1 MTSTSVVATRNSEDD
16 DVLRR
21 LLLSAAA
28 SPRVKRGV
36 EVVPLTRHV
45 VDRFVAGD
53 DVGDALAASRKL
65 VAAGLLASIDRLG
78 EATTDPAHAEAT
90 ASAYVWLLKELADA
104 GLADFCEVSLKL
116 SSLGQSL
123 EKDGERIALEHART
137 VCAAAREAGTTVTV
151 DMEDH
156 TTTDAT
162 LSAVRELRKDYPSA
176 GAVLQAALL
185 RTEADCADL
194 AAEGSRVRLCKGAYN
209 EPASVAHQDRAAV
222 DLSYVRCLRI
232 LMRGNGY
239 PMVATHDP
247 RLVAVS
253 GVMAVQAGRAKG
265 DYEYQMLFGVRPDEQ
280 RRLAARGEK
289 IRVYLPYGTQ
299 SYPYLMRR
307 LAERPANLAFFLRA
321 VASRR

>member
-1 MTSTSVVATRNSEDD
+1 
-16 DVLRR
+16 VLRR

-36 EVVPLTRHV
+36 TAVPLTRHV

-53 DVGDALAASRKL
+53 DVGDALAASRRL

-78 EATTDPAHAEAT
+78 EATTEPEAANST
-90 ASAYVWLLKELADA
+90 AQAYVWLLKQLADA
-104 GLADFCEVSLKL
+104 GLAEFCEVSLKL

-123 EKDGERIALEHART
+123 GADGDRIALEHAHGICT
-137 VCAAAREAGTTVTV
+137 AARDAGTTVTV

-162 LSAVRELRKDYPSA
+162 LSAVRELRKDFA
-176 GAVLQAALL
+176 TVGAVLQASLL
-185 RTEADCADL
+185 RTEADCHDL
-194 AAEGSRVRLCKGAYN
+194 AGEGSRIRLCKGAYR
-209 EPASVAHQDRAAV
+209 EPASVAHQERSDI
-222 DLSYVRCLRI
+222 DLNYVRCLRI
-232 LMRGNGY
+232 LMRGKGY

-247 RLVAVS
+247 RLIAVT

-280 RRLAARGEK
+280 RRLASRGEK

-321 VASRR
+321 IASKG

>member
-1 MTSTSVVATRNSEDD
+1 
-16 DVLRR
+16 VLRR
-21 LLLSAAA
+21 LLLCAAA

-36 EVVPLTRHV
+36 EVVPLTRRV

-53 DVGDALAASRKL
+53 DVSAALAASRKL

-78 EATTDPAHAEAT
+78 EATTDPAQAAAT

-116 SSLGQSL
+116 SSLGQALSA
-123 EKDGERIALEHART
+123 DGEQIALENART
-137 VCAAAREAGTTVTV
+137 VCAAARTAGTTVTV

-162 LSAVRELRKDYPSA
+162 LSAVQELRKDFPSVA
-176 GAVLQAALL
+176 AVLQAALR
-185 RTEADCADL
+185 RTEADCADF
-194 AAEGSRVRLCKGAYN
+194 AGEGSRVRLCKGAYN
-209 EPASVAHQDRAAV
+209 EPASVAHKDRSAV

-232 LMRGNGY
+232 LMRGKGY

-247 RLVAVS
+247 RLIAVTS
-253 GVMAVQAGRAKG
+253 VMAVQAGRAKG
-265 DYEYQMLFGVRPDEQ
+265 GYEYQMLFGVRPDEQ
-280 RRLAARGEK
+280 HRLAARGEK

-321 VASRR
+321 LTSKG